1 MEDELENK
9 AFDMLDSDAAF
20 MATAGAVYDYGYV
33 KGIRDGHKRG
43 VTEGRSYML
52 HYSFPLTLLVVGVSG
67 IFIGAAMVS
76 GWVAM
81 GVL

>member
-1 MEDELENK
+1 MNELKDK
-9 AFDMLDSDAAF
+9 AFGMLDSDAAF
-20 MATAGAVYDYGYV
+20 TATAGAVYNYGYAGGMQEGR
-33 KGIRDGHKRG
+33 KQG
-43 VTEGRSYML
+43 VAEGRSYMW
-52 HYSFPLTLLVVGVSG
+52 HWSFPLTLLVVGTGG